1 MALSYNCLTQ
11 PALNAYIYPKQLMK
25 LTFAR
30 IRNDPKVE
38 ALVLVKGSDRNSHL
52 FFT

>member
-1 MALSYNCLTQ
+1 
-11 PALNAYIYPKQLMK
+11 MK

-38 ALVLVKGSDRNSHL
+38 ALILVKGTDRNS
-52 FFT
+52 TPSPTQSS